1 MSASPRIDGR
11 VGYCGP
17 PARGTQMRGEDRA
30 TLQAAAHAAIAYR
43 QGVAEAA
50 QTPVADYA
58 QVLAAF
64 AGPTPTTGVDGAVII
79 DDLVRHATPGI
90 RAMTGPRFFG
100 WVIGGSHPTGV
111 AADWLTAAWGQ
122 NAGNV
127 LASPA
132 SCAVEAVAAEW
143 LLDLLG
149 LPPTASVGF
158 VTGATVAN
166 FVCLAAAR
174 SEVLRQVGWDVEA
187 DGLFGAPPVQ
197 VLIGADAHAT
207 VFSGLKY
214 LGLGAQ
220 RVTTVATDD
229 AGRMLATDFERAL
242 KAARGPVIAIAQAG
256 QINTGASDPFAQI
269 APLAKAHGAWLHVD
283 GAFGLWAQ
291 ACPTRAALTAGVEL
305 ADSWATDGHKWLQT
319 PYDCG
324 YAIVRHPEA
333 HRRAMA
339 ISASY
344 LPPPEGAERDPTAY
358 VPELSRR
365 ARGFATWAMI
375 RQLGREG
382 IAEMVERCCRLAA
395 QMAADIAA
403 EPGAELI
410 CPVELNQFMIRFGG
424 ERGGEAGDAATLA
437 TVQRVQ
443 ADAVA
448 FLGAAQWRGRWVM
461 RCSVSSLSTTPR
473 AARETT
479 AAVIG
484 AWRAVQAAQANQA
497 SLQP

>member
-1 MSASPRIDGR
+1 MDE
-11 VGYCGP
+11 
-17 PARGTQMRGEDRA
+17 TDEA
-30 TLQAAAHAAIAYR
+30 TAAMEAAARAAIAYR
-43 QGVAEAA
+43 RTVAGAER
-50 QTPVADYA
+50 TPVADYA
-58 QVLAAF
+58 RMLAAF
-64 AGPTPTTGVDGAVII
+64 AGPTPEVGADGAAII
-79 DDLVRHATPGI
+79 DELVRLATPGI

-127 LASPA
+127 LAAPA
-132 SCAVEAVAAEW
+132 ASAVEAVAAGW

-149 LPPTASVGF
+149 LPPSASVGF

-174 SEVLRQVGWDVEA
+174 SEVLRRVGWDVEA

-229 AGRMLATDFERAL
+229 AGRMLAADFERAL
-242 KAARGPVIAIAQAG
+242 QAASGPVIAIAQAG
-256 QINTGASDPFAQI
+256 QINTGAADPFATI

-291 ACPTRAALTAGVEL
+291 ACPTRAELTAGVEQ

-324 YAIVRHPEA
+324 FAIVRDAEA

-339 ISASY
+339 VSASY
-344 LPPPEGAERDPTAY
+344 LPSATGAERDPSAY
-358 VPELSRR
+358 APELSRR

-375 RQLGREG
+375 RQLGRSG
-382 IAEMVERCCRLAA
+382 VADMVEQCCQIAA
-395 QMAADIAA
+395 QMAAGIAA
-403 EPGAELI
+403 EPGAELV

-424 ERGGEAGDAATLA
+424 EQGDQVGDALTLA
-437 TVQRVQ
+437 TVKRLQS
-443 ADAVA
+443 DAVA

-461 RCSVSSLSTTPR
+461 RCSVSSLATTP
-473 AARETT
+473 AAAQQTID
-479 AAVIG
+479 AVLA
-484 AWRAVQAAQANQA
+484 AWRAVRRGQM
-497 SLQP
+497 LQP